1 MCEHACV
8 RVTLLYFAAVRDLV
22 GLDREDVVID
32 PDTETVGALR
42 RWLESNRVLLEGRLG
57 AVRFAVDE
65 RFAKDDEPLH
75 EGAVIA
81 LIPPVAGG

>member
-1 MCEHACV
+1 M

-32 PDTETVGALR
+32 AQTQTVGALR
-42 RWLESNRVLLEGRLG
+42 RWLESNRASLEGRLG
-57 AVRFAVDE
+57 AVRLAVDE
-65 RFAKDDEPLH
+65 RFAHDDEPLH